1 MRRLLPLA
9 GAVVMLLFAAVSA
22 RADDQ
27 ADAKAIIEKAIKAR
41 GGGDNIDKVQ
51 AGTVSM
57 KGKVYRD
64 GNEIDYTGSV
74 TFQRPDK
81 QRLEVNFEIG
91 NMKFTF
97 LQVFNKDKGWIAL
110 NDTVNALD
118 KDAVAEALETIH
130 ANGLEELR
138 PSAFKGVTLATLGEV
153 KVEGKPAVGVRVE
166 AKGKRDVSLFFDKE
180 THRLIKSERRAKDVQ
195 SGGEEFNEEKYYGDY
210 KDAGGVKV
218 PHKLTIKRD
227 GKVYIESEVTDY
239 KTAEKI
245 DDSQFAKP

>member
-1 MRRLLPLA
+1 MRRLLPFA
-9 GAVVMLLFAAVSA
+9 GTFLLLSAAAPA

-27 ADAKAIIEKAIKAR
+27 ADAKALIDQAIKAR
-41 GGGDNIDKVQ
+41 GGADNLAKVQ
-51 AGTVSM
+51 AGTATM

-110 NDTVNALD
+110 NDNVNVLD
-118 KDAVAEALETIH
+118 KDAVAEALEGIH
-130 ANGLEELR
+130 ANRLEELQ
-138 PSAFKGVTLATLGEV
+138 PAAFKDAKLSTLGEV
-153 KVEGKPAVGVRVE
+153 KVDGKPAVGVRVE
-166 AKGKRDVSLFFDKE
+166 TKGKRDVSLFFDKE
-180 THRLIKSERRAKDVQ
+180 THRLVKSERRAKDVQ
-195 SGGEEFNEEKYYGDY
+195 SGGEEFNEEKYYGDF
-210 KDAGGVKV
+210 KDVGGVKL

-227 GKVYIESEVTDY
+227 GKVYIESEITEY
-239 KTAEKI
+239 KPAEKI
-245 DDSQFAKP
+245 DDSQFGKP